1 MTKKKKAGKK
11 AGKKVSATPAKKAA
25 SGGGRKAGARRK
37 SGEGGATASSKKA
50 PVRSTSKKAGTA
62 RKSGSKKPATRKAG
76 KILKKRIKPNTS
88 TDAESRAKFTISR
101 ITDLGADV
109 VRASLAETDPFVD
122 VPTRAVSN
130 MHFNKD
136 KRILEMGD
144 NTQRRE
150 LFNLNQARK
159 FMQTI
164 LLAKGCK
171 DLVEAGKTLS
181 LRGMYYK
188 SLHTIEGT
196 KEKTFDEQSESDGIL
211 EDIEVTLATLREDLH
226 VFAKKRGT
234 MVGNITV
241 FDNGDEINCRRMGT
255 GGYAIPSICEPNVIK
270 FGKTEAKFVLHVEKD
285 TVWSRFNEDRFWE
298 KHNCILT
305 EGSGQPPRGVRR
317 LLHRLHNEL
326 GLPIYCLLDCDPWGH
341 YIYSVIK
348 QGSINLAYE
357 SERMAVPD
365 AKYLGIRADDYDR
378 CGLSD
383 DVKIALTDRDRT
395 RAKQIADYP
404 WFKDRRHWQREIKK
418 MLGNGF
424 KMEVESLITKD
435 LSYVTEEYV
444 PERLSQKDFLD

>member
-1 MTKKKKAGKK
+1 MAKKKTKSASRPGTKKKVVKKIVKKVVRKSSSGSGKSTAK
-11 AGKKVSATPAKKAA
+11 KKVSKKVSKNVAKRVAKKASSSQRSSRSA
-25 SGGGRKAGARRK
+25 ER
-37 SGEGGATASSKKA
+37 GEA
-50 PVRSTSKKAGTA
+50 
-62 RKSGSKKPATRKAG
+62 
-76 KILKKRIKPNTS
+76 
-88 TDAESRAKFTISR
+88 TISR
-101 ITDLGADV
+101 IDTMAQSV
-109 VRASLAETDPFVD
+109 VDTSLAMQDPFFE
-122 VPTRAVSN
+122 VPTRTVSN
-130 MHFNKD
+130 MRFNKS
-136 KRILEMGD
+136 KRILEMGE

-159 FMQTI
+159 FMQTV

-196 KEKTFDEQSESDGIL
+196 KEKTFDDQSESDVIL
-211 EDIEVTLATLREDLH
+211 EDLEVTLETLREDLH
-226 VFAKKRGT
+226 IFAKKRGT

-255 GGYAIPSICEPNVIK
+255 GGYAIPSICEPNVVK
-270 FGKTEAKFVLHVEKD
+270 FGKCDADFVLHVEKD

-298 KHNCILT
+298 THNCILT
-305 EGSGQPPRGVRR
+305 EGSGQPPRGMRR
-317 LLHRLHNEL
+317 LLHRLNKEL

-357 SERMAVPD
+357 SKRMAVPD
-365 AKYLGIRADDYDR
+365 AKYLGIRANDYER

-383 DVKIALTDRDRT
+383 DVKIALNDRDRT
-395 RAKQIADYP
+395 RAKQIAEYP
-404 WFKDRRHWQREIKK
+404 WFQDRRGWQREIKK

-424 KMEVESLITKD
+424 KMEVEALITKD
-435 LSYVTEEYV
+435 ISYVTEQYV
-444 PERLSQKDFLD
+444 PERLREMDFLD